1 MALPAVRRS
10 IRPNG
15 KLIKLRVRVDAKDND
30 GYSHFDDRICWVERA
45 HRLFEATTFIDI
57 Y

>member
-15 KLIKLRVRVDAKDND
+15 KLIELRVRVDAKNND